1 MIEAIQRPPRYILL
15 LQDLLNSTQRDH
27 PDYHHL
33 EMALEVVSGVGGGG
47 YCGWGVRGRGG
58 ATMGGVLCRATVSVC
73 APAR

>member
-33 EMALEVVSGVGGGG
+33 EMALEVVSGVGG
-47 YCGWGVRGRGG
+47 WATVDGVSGVGGG
-58 ATMGGVLCRATVSVC
+58 ATVGGVL
-73 APAR
+73 